1 MHGWKIQMIKRMI
14 LGIVGIALL
23 VPVSVLAAE
32 DDGYAL
38 NPGDQLQIS
47 VWREDT
53 LSQAVVVLPDGN
65 ITFPLAGRLKVAGF
79 TSLQVEN
86 NLIEKL
92 SKFIADPVV
101 TVQVVAVGGNRIYV
115 IGKVNQPG
123 TYVMDAPTTI
133 SQVLSLAGGLARF
146 AEEEDIKILRGK
158 GESAQY
164 ISFNYNDLVSGKNG
178 VGVTFLLKAG
188 DVVIVP

>member
-1 MHGWKIQMIKRMI
+1 MFKRLLLVMI
-14 LGIVGIALL
+14 GIVFVLPTSG
-23 VPVSVLAAE
+23 LAAE
-32 DDGYAL
+32 DGGYAL

-65 ITFPLAGRLKVAGF
+65 ITFPLAGRLKVAGL
-79 TSLQVEN
+79 TSVQVEKS
-86 NLIEKL
+86 LIEKL
-92 SKFIADPVV
+92 SKFISDPVV
-101 TVQVVAVGGNRIYV
+101 TVQVVAVGGNRVYV
-115 IGKVNQPG
+115 IGKINQPG

-133 SQVLSLAGGLARF
+133 SQVLSLAGGMARF
-146 AEEEDIKILRGK
+146 ADEEAIKILRGK

-164 ISFNYNDLVSGKNG
+164 ITFNYNDLVSGKNG